1 MLLKGD
7 NLLNRT
13 KMIKTCK
20 NTLVLKLNKQAK
32 KSFLKKNKEQ
42 KILQVK
48 RNSLGNYG
56 KLFSHKK
63 VLVMNR
69 NLLLKLK
76 KGLISSET
84 ILPILSTII
93 S

>member
-13 KMIKTCK
+13 KVIKTCK

-48 RNSLGNYG
+48 RNILGNYG
-56 KLFSHKK
+56 KLFSLKK